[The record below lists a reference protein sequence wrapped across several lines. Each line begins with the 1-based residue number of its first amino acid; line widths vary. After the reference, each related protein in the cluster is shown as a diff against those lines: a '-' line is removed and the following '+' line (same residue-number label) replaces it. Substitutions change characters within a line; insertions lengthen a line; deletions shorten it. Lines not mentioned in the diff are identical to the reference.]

1 MSRTYVDSDELLDI
15 HREMTR
21 SNDKFALRL
30 ERLEDTLSSQLGQG
44 KVYPPGTFARRGDH
58 EKLAEIVDEL
68 LAFTKHL
75 YSIVSEVCLA
85 MDITIDDFPVPP
97 RSVRNAK

>member
-44 KVYPPGTFARRGDH
+44 KV
-58 EKLAEIVDEL
+58 
-68 LAFTKHL
+68 
-75 YSIVSEVCLA
+75 
-85 MDITIDDFPVPP
+85 
-97 RSVRNAK
+97 